1 MIVIS
6 FGYCWWSGL
15 LEFLQHQKEDGCGVM
30 KGDRGIVIEDLCED
44 DMQNL
49 GGGLVQMLMRAG
61 ILFDEVTVVT
71 VRVIVVAVVGL
82 MYFFGKCCL
91 PKKRVDLVC

>member
-6 FGYCWWSGL
+6 FGCCWWSGL

-44 DMQNL
+44 SMQNL
-49 GGGLVQMLMRAG
+49 GGELCR
-61 ILFDEVTVVT
+61 
-71 VRVIVVAVVGL
+71 
-82 MYFFGKCCL
+82 CS
-91 PKKRVDLVC
+91 